1 MQLRGHNR
9 ASFLDGQATPDYGED
24 MHEPARTLHL
34 TAVVTPDDDWFMAR
48 CVEVPVVSQGPTVD
62 GALAN
67 LTEALE
73 LYFEDEPAPDPP
85 IVRPIDVRIS
95 A

>member
-1 MQLRGHNR
+1 
-9 ASFLDGQATPDYGED
+9 
-24 MHEPARTLHL
+24 
-34 TAVVTPDDDWFMAR
+34 MAR

-62 GALAN
+62 EALAN

-73 LYFEDEPAPDPP
+73 LYFEDEPAPTPP
-85 IVRPIDVRIS
+85 IVRPINIRIP

>member
-1 MQLRGHNR
+1 M
-9 ASFLDGQATPDYGED
+9 P
-24 MHEPARTLHL
+24 EPATTLHL
-34 TAVVTPDDDWFMAR
+34 TAAVMPDDDWVLAS

-62 GALAN
+62 EALAN

-73 LYFEDEPAPDPP
+73 LYFEDEPPPDPP

>member
-1 MQLRGHNR
+1 MHIPPGVGERPSDAFAAGYSRHSLEDSRLR
-9 ASFLDGQATPDYGED
+9 
-24 MHEPARTLHL
+24 

-48 CVEVPVVSQGPTVD
+48 CVEVPVVSQGSTVD
-62 GALAN
+62 DALAN

-73 LYFEDEPAPDPP
+73 LYFEDEPAPEPP
-85 IVRPIDVRIS
+85 IVRPIDVRLP

>member
-1 MQLRGHNR
+1 M
-9 ASFLDGQATPDYGED
+9 AS
-24 MHEPARTLHL
+24 
-34 TAVVTPDDDWFMAR
+34 

-62 GALAN
+62 EALAN

-73 LYFEDEPAPDPP
+73 LDFEDEPTPEPA
-85 IVRPIDVRIS
+85 IVRPINIRIS